1 MRLYFPNSGHL
12 QNFGGFARRWDPSE
26 EDRLEFSMHE
36 SYVSV
41 HPIAIAMAAAAQFV
55 RDRGGTIETDLA
67 ASDSSIRY
75 LDRMKLTDILA
86 VDPELAMVEH
96 ASEGRFIPVTQV
108 ADQAAL
114 NSLIVDMVP
123 LLHASP
129 SEAGPIK
136 YVITELVR
144 NVLEHAASPVGA
156 MVCAQYYADTERLSV
171 GVADFGIGIR
181 KSISRFHP
189 ASTDLDG
196 INLALR
202 PGVTGATARL
212 GGMRR
217 TQGLVCFSPN
227 PSRGCLVIFSWST
240 AERLCSSCSE
250 RQNIWNSCLFRTR
263 MLIAQREQTIFL
275 TGPERRLASTS
286 RSGRTT
292 GSQCFSATLGRRI
305 TWTSKRKASNIFGAR
320 DSDDDDQTFF

>member
-26 EDRLEFSMHE
+26 EDRLEFSMHK

-41 HPIAIAMAAAAQFV
+41 HPIAIAMAAAAAQFV
-55 RDRGGTIETDLA
+55 RDRGGTIEADLA

-75 LDRMKLTDILA
+75 LDRMKLTDVLA

-108 ADQAAL
+108 TNQAAL

-129 SEAGPIK
+129 REAGPIK

-189 ASTDLDG
+189 APTDLDG

-212 GGMRR
+212 GGNAQNAGAGLFFTKSIARVSRNFFVVYSGQAMFKLLKAPEHLEQLLVPDPNADRATR
-217 TQGLVCFSPN
+217 TNDLPHWPG
-227 PSRGCLVIFSWST
+227 T
-240 AERLCSSCSE
+240 AIGIDITVGSHDG
-250 RQNIWNSCLFRTR
+250 FA
-263 MLIAQREQTIFL
+263 ML
-275 TGPERRLASTS
+275 
-286 RSGRTT
+286 
-292 GSQCFSATLGRRI
+292 LGDI
-305 TWTSKRKASNIFGAR
+305 RKAYHLDVKAKSKQHFR
-320 DSDDDDQTFF
+320 RPRFK